1 MATELQVQL
10 KQAVTGVVFSI
21 GENDI
26 INVVGEGTGSK
37 VTFFDEG
44 ARVRIET
51 VVEAPE
57 DIKDLTKVLIP
68 VTDTSSGL
76 TEFINSGRI
85 ILVDSKGTGSVIKY
99 NAEGSIAKQL
109 EVDESKGA
117 IQVLVFELTGNT
129 AYTIDLLSNGPEVIR
144 LSAGD
149 GDVAAQFTV
158 GKILSIV
165 GQGDSNGTYT
175 VVSSVFGGGKTSI
188 TVTEVIPE
196 LTVAGNVIN
205 VN

>member
-10 KQAVTGVVFSI
+10 TQTSDSVVFSV

-26 INVVGEGTGSK
+26 INVVEEGTGSK
-37 VTFFDEG
+37 ITVFLEG
-44 ARVRIET
+44 ARVEIFT
-51 VVEAPE
+51 VDEAPAS
-57 DIKDLTKVLIP
+57 IKAQTKVLIP

-85 ILVDSKGTGSVIKY
+85 LLIDGKGTGSVIKY
-99 NAEGSIAKQL
+99 NAEGARSAIL

-129 AYTIDLLSNGPEVIR
+129 AYIIDLLSNGPEEIR
-144 LSAGD
+144 LDAAH
-149 GDVAAQFTV
+149 GDVTSQFTA

-165 GQGDSNGTYT
+165 GQGDSDRNYT
-175 VVSSVFGGGKTSI
+175 VDSSAFGGGKTTI
-188 TVTEVIPE
+188 TVDEVIPE

>member
-10 KQAVTGVVFSI
+10 KQAVTGTVFTI
-21 GENDI
+21 GEDDI
-26 INVVGEGTGSK
+26 ILVVGEGSGSK

-44 ARVRIET
+44 SRVRIIE
-51 VVEAPE
+51 VDEAPE
-57 DIKDLTKVLIP
+57 DVKDLTKVLIP
-68 VTDTSSGL
+68 VTDTSSQL

-85 ILVDSKGTGSVIKY
+85 IIVEDTDTGSSIKY
-99 NAEGSIAKQL
+99 NAEGSIARQL

-129 AYTIDLLSNGPEVIR
+129 AYVIDLLSNGPEEIR
-144 LSAGD
+144 LDAAAGD
-149 GDVAAQFTV
+149 VTGQFTA

-165 GQGDSNGTYT
+165 GQGDSDGTYT
-175 VVSSVFGGGKTSI
+175 VDSSSFGGGKTTI
-188 TVTEVIPE
+188 TVDETIDE

>member
-10 KQAVTGVVFSI
+10 KQAVTGNVFSI
-21 GENDI
+21 GEDDI
-26 INVVGEGTGSK
+26 ISVVGEGTGSK
-37 VTFFDEG
+37 VTFVDEG
-44 ARVRIET
+44 ARVRIIE
-51 VVEAPE
+51 VQEVPE

-68 VTDTSSGL
+68 VTDTSSQL

-85 ILVDSKGTGSVIKY
+85 LIVETIDTGSSIKY
-99 NAEGSIAKQL
+99 NAEGARAKQL

-129 AYTIDLLSNGPEVIR
+129 AYTIDLLSNGPEEIR
-144 LSAGD
+144 LSAAD
-149 GDVAAQFTV
+149 GDVASQFTA

-165 GQGDSNGTYT
+165 GQGDSDGTFT
-175 VVSSVFGGGKTSI
+175 VASSSFGGGKTTI
-188 TVTEVIPE
+188 TVDEVIPE

>member
-1 MATELQVQL
+1 MATEIQVQL
-10 KQAVTGVVFSI
+10 TQTLDQVVFSV

-26 INVVGEGTGSK
+26 INVVEEGTGSK
-37 VTFFDEG
+37 ITLFLEG
-44 ARVRIET
+44 ARVTTFT
-51 VVEAPE
+51 VDESP
-57 DIKDLTKVLIP
+57 DSIKAQTKVLIP

-76 TEFINSGRI
+76 TEQINSGRI
-85 ILVDSKGTGSVIKY
+85 LLIDDKGTGSVIKY
-99 NAEGSIAKQL
+99 NGEGARAAIL

-129 AYTIDLLSNGPEVIR
+129 AYIIDALSNGPEDIV
-144 LSAGD
+144 LDASH
-149 GDVAAQFTV
+149 GDVTSQFTS

-165 GQGDSNGTYT
+165 DQGDSDGNYT
-175 VVSSVFGGGKTSI
+175 VDSSAFGGGKTTI
-188 TVTEVIPE
+188 TVDEVIPE

>member
-10 KQAVTGVVFSI
+10 KQAVTGTIFSI

-26 INVVGEGTGSK
+26 ILVVGEGTGSK
-37 VTFFDEG
+37 VTFVDEG
-44 ARVRIET
+44 ARVRIIE
-51 VVEAPE
+51 VDEAPE

-68 VTDTSSGL
+68 VTDTSSQL

-85 ILVDSKGTGSVIKY
+85 LIVEDTDTGSSIKY
-99 NAEGSIAKQL
+99 NAEGSIARQL

-117 IQVLVFELTGNT
+117 IQVLVFELTGNE
-129 AYTIDLLSNGPEVIR
+129 AYVIDQLTNAPEVIR
-144 LSAGD
+144 LEAAP
-149 GDVAAQFTV
+149 GDVTAQFTA

-165 GQGDSNGTYT
+165 GQGDSDGTYT
-175 VVSSVFGGGKTSI
+175 VVSSSFGGGKTSI

-196 LTVAGNVIN
+196 LTAAGNVIN

>member
-10 KQAVTGVVFSI
+10 KQAVTGDIFSI

-26 INVVGEGTGSK
+26 ILVVGEGTGSK
-37 VTFFDEG
+37 VTFFDTG
-44 ARVRIET
+44 ARVRIIE
-51 VVEAPE
+51 VDEAPE

-85 ILVDSKGTGSVIKY
+85 LIVESKGTGSAIKY
-99 NAEGSIAKQL
+99 NAEGSIARQF

-129 AYTIDLLSNGPEVIR
+129 AYEIDLLSNAPEEIR
-144 LSAGD
+144 LSAAD
-149 GDVAAQFTV
+149 GDVTSQFTS

-165 GQGDSNGTYT
+165 GQGDSDGTYT
-175 VVSSVFGGGKTSI
+175 VDSSAFGGGKTTI
-188 TVTEVIPE
+188 TVDEDIPE